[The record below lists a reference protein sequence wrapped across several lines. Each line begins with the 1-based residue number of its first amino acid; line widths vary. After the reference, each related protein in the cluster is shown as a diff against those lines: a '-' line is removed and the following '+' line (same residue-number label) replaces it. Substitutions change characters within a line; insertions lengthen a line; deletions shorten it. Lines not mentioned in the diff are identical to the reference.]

1 MAKKQN
7 TTNSSGGFLKFY
19 RRSLTAIRGDPQNS
33 IPVST
38 AEHNLVSPPGNDVVL
53 KTDIPIQGTRL
64 KKQETL
70 TDMFSGYIKRVKN
83 GMRSSSSMNGG
94 AKVVS
99 RPDSFN
105 DNVSRYIRSAKAK
118 IRRSSSLSVED
129 GKSVTFK

>member
-1 MAKKQN
+1 MARRHN
-7 TTNSSGGFLKFY
+7 TTKSSGGFLKFY
-19 RRSLTAIRGDPQNS
+19 KRSLTAIRGDPQNS
-33 IPVST
+33 VPVST
-38 AEHNLVSPPGNDVVL
+38 TEHNLVSPPGNDVVV
-53 KTDIPIQGTRL
+53 KTDIPIQETRL

-83 GMRSSSSMNGG
+83 GMRNSSSISSG
-94 AKVVS
+94 AKVES

-118 IRRSSSLSVED
+118 IRQTSSLSIED

>member
-7 TTNSSGGFLKFY
+7 TANSSGGFLKFY

-33 IPVST
+33 IPVRT
-38 AEHNLVSPPGNDVVL
+38 TEHNLVSPLGNNVVV
-53 KTDIPIQGTRL
+53 KTDIPIQGTKL

-70 TDMFSGYIKRVKN
+70 TDMFSGYIKRVKD
-83 GMRSSSSMNGG
+83 GMRSSSSINGS
-94 AKVVS
+94 AKVES

-129 GKSVTFK
+129 KKIVTFK